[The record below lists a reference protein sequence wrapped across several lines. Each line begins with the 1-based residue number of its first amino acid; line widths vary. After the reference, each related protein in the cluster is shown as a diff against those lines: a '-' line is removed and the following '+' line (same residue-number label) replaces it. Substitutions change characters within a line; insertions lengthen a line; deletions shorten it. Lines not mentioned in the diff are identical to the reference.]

1 MDKGKPEA
9 GKLYSLTG
17 GHGTPSI
24 ASGNTWA
31 ESEIKDESVLGVGTR
46 QTEKNKTDSK
56 KERTFRVT
64 SYETCHFEQIVKV
77 PEVYTDGDYDQGETE
92 GKAIEKA
99 GEIGDW
105 GNAEYGEVQDQEAQE
120 INGN

>member
-56 KERTFRVT
+56 RKYKIAVDFDGRREDGEYLDGRVVQAEDEDEALQKFIKEFPELKTFEG
-64 SYETCHFEQIVKV
+64 YCIVDD
-77 PEVYTDGDYDQGETE
+77 E
-92 GKAIEKA
+92 
-99 GEIGDW
+99 
-105 GNAEYGEVQDQEAQE
+105 GEVV
-120 INGN
+120 N

>member
-9 GKLYSLTG
+9 GKIYALTG
-17 GHGTPSI
+17 GHDTPSI

-77 PEVYTDGDYDQGETE
+77 PEVYTDGEYDQGETE

-99 GEIGDW
+99 GDIGEW
-105 GNAEYGEVQDQEAQE
+105 GNAEYGEVTDQEAQE
-120 INGN
+120 IDGN